1 MTYPIL
7 DFDPDREAMIEP
19 SRTIRPLADMPRH
32 CVICFF
38 QDVIRSLIQNGQ
50 ARQIAAQRSEL
61 GEHPIY
67 LLDAG
72 DGREVGLFHP
82 GVGAP
87 LAAGLLEEVIALG
100 GRVFVACGGAGA
112 LDRDLALGH
121 LIVPTSAVR
130 DEGTSYHY
138 LPPGQEARPTP
149 SALAA
154 VEQTLQ
160 ERGVPYRRAA
170 TWTTDAFFRETPG
183 KINLRRSQGC
193 VTVEMEAA
201 TFFAVAEFRGVPF
214 AQILYS
220 GDDLSGI
227 EWDSRNWTDHSSTR
241 ELLLWLAVESVLKID
256 G

>member
-7 DFDPDREAMIEP
+7 DFDPDRDAMIEP
-19 SRTIRPLADMPRH
+19 SRTILPLEEMPRR

-38 QDVIRSLIQNGQ
+38 QDVIRGLLQSGRL
-50 ARQIAAQRSEL
+50 RQIAALRSEM
-61 GEHPIY
+61 GEHPVY
-67 LLDAG
+67 LLDVG
-72 DGREVGLFHP
+72 EGREVALFHP

-100 GRVFVACGGAGA
+100 GRMFVACGGAGA

-121 LIVPTSAVR
+121 VIVPTSAVR

-149 SALAA
+149 RALAA

-160 ERGVPYRRAA
+160 EHGVPYRTAA
-170 TWTTDAFFRETPG
+170 TWTTDAIFRETPG
-183 KINLRRSQGC
+183 KIQLRRSQGC

-201 TFFAVAEFRGVPF
+201 TFFAVAEYRGVAI

-220 GDDLSGI
+220 GDDLSGV
-227 EWDSRNWTDHSSTR
+227 EWDSRNWTDHTSTR
-241 ELLLWLAVESVLKID
+241 ELLLWLSAEAVLKL
-256 G
+256 